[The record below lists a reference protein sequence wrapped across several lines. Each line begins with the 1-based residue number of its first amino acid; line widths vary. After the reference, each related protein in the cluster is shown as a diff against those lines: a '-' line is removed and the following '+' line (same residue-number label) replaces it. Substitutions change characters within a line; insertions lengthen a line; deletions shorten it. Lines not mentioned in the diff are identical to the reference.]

1 MNSPQNIPSTLRR
14 RLPNQKKAG
23 ARRRCH
29 VPMEHSLRMNYR
41 IRARVRP
48 QGEGGL
54 AVVLDRERAHAVLE
68 RRWLEVEPHL
78 QERVDRGGGVALA
91 RRRRGGR
98 RVEAALVNRQRKG
111 LARDHGGILLVGIA
125 TRPHPLAVTDIFPF
139 NSRCEY
145 ILGFLR
151 TWKKNAGYVPLG
163 GWVVWS

>member
-1 MNSPQNIPSTLRR
+1 MACTATQAHLAHFMNSPQNIPSTLRR

-139 NSRCEY
+139 VFYCCFSM
-145 ILGFLR
+145 
-151 TWKKNAGYVPLG
+151 
-163 GWVVWS
+163 